1 MLIHRIVTSKANVS
15 HIIVPPTVSSS
26 RFEACEGDSV
36 DEHLSLLHPRVHEQ
50 SGVPFGAHPKD
61 MTPKRAVL
69 HPALCLIKG
78 GPSHH
83 HRTWHPFEEMSG
95 SEMQI

>member
-1 MLIHRIVTSKANVS
+1 MLIRRIVTSKANVS

-26 RFEACEGDSV
+26 RFEACEADSV

-50 SGVPFGAHPKD
+50 SGVPFGALLKD

-69 HPALCLIKG
+69 HLALCLIKG

-83 HRTWHPFEEMSG
+83 HRTWHPFEETSG
-95 SEMQI
+95 NDTQI